1 METIS
6 RPSSVGDL
14 PAGPSA
20 EADAFL
26 KSLRSE
32 QARFLGAIRAAS
44 SLLSRDSGQ
53 MAFVAATHSRLTN
66 QFFDAQ
72 LLIMTRRAEIDA
84 EVGRVGA
91 TTTLGATTAIAAADP
106 RAGTFAD
113 VMDRDAAEASS
124 AIAQQGHLA
133 SLLDGWWGDANQQGQ
148 AEIARAQATMRK
160 RMAQIEARRI
170 GENSTTRELQCDA
183 QNHVSVA
190 ASSDGPCLRPPLP
203 PPIVTKPI
211 VTILSEPSRGL
222 PAPIVAIL
230 DKADSVNLQTLLG
243 MLADSLDPM
252 RTSTERIERTNW
264 HHAETVGVAAE
275 RPSVDLFF
283 RDLEP
288 DEEFRKFWATG
299 SPTTVSRRA
308 AHGCR

>member
-1 METIS
+1 MDTIP
-6 RPSSVGDL
+6 RPSSVGDV

-26 KSLRSE
+26 KTLRSE
-32 QARFLGAIRAAS
+32 QARFLDAIRAAA
-44 SLLSRDSGQ
+44 SLLNRNSGQ

-72 LLIMTRRAEIDA
+72 RLIMTRRAEIDA
-84 EVGRVGA
+84 EVERGAA
-91 TTTLGATTAIAAADP
+91 TTPRGATTAIAAADS
-106 RAGTFAD
+106 RAGTVAD
-113 VMDRDAAEASS
+113 VAERGAAEASS
-124 AIAQQGHLA
+124 AVAQQGHLA

-170 GENSTTRELQCDA
+170 GGKSTACEVQCDA
-183 QNHVSVA
+183 PNHASVA
-190 ASSDGPCLRPPLP
+190 ARSDGSWP
-203 PPIVTKPI
+203 PPIVTKP
-211 VTILSEPSRGL
+211 VVAILNEPSRGL
-222 PAPIVAIL
+222 PAPVAAIL

-252 RTSTERIERTNW
+252 RTSAERSERTNC
-264 HHAETVGVAAE
+264 HHVETVGVAVE
-275 RPSVDLFF
+275 RPRVDLFF
-283 RDLEP
+283 KDLEP
-288 DEEFRKFWATG
+288 DEAFQQFWASG